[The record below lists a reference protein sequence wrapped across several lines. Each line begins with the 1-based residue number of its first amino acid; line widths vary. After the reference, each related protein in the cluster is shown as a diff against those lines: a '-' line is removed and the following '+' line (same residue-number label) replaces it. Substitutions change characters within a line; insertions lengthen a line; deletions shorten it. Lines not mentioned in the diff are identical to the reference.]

1 MAINLNSSTDCCETS
16 CTSETVNTPGPQGP
30 SGSNGADGT
39 NGTDGVNAYSTTTAA
54 HTVPASSG
62 IINLYVAD
70 HAAFSVNQILVISGV
85 GHYLVTHKG
94 TDGGGGE
101 YLGSKRLDY
110 PNDTGTTGATIA
122 AGTEVSPAGPQ
133 GPAGTAGAGLALTV
147 KGQLATHD
155 GSNQT
160 PLGVGSDGQAVFANS
175 ATATGLGWRSIAISD
190 LPAIDV
196 GTDTSGNLP
205 LTRLGSGGTNGDVAY
220 HNGTSWVK
228 LPAGTDGQTLK
239 ISSGIPSWQTVTATV
254 LAAKGKITV
263 PLSGTSTF
271 VNGVNIASVSAAGTS
286 PGPLTLTITYSS
298 TIAANAIVQVSVAIG
313 QAGAP
318 SHILASTTSQVTVSV
333 GDANWNATG
342 SDATVY
348 LTVIE

>member
-1 MAINLNSSTDCCETS
+1 M
-16 CTSETVNTPGPQGP
+16 
-30 SGSNGADGT
+30 
-39 NGTDGVNAYSTTTAA
+39 
-54 HTVPASSG
+54 
-62 IINLYVAD
+62 
-70 HAAFSVNQILVISGV
+70 
-85 GHYLVTHKG
+85 
-94 TDGGGGE
+94 
-101 YLGSKRLDY
+101 GSKRLDY
-110 PNDTGTTGATIA
+110 PNDNGTTGATIA

-160 PLGVGSDGQAVFANS
+160 PLGVGSDGQVVFANS
-175 ATATGLGWRSIAISD
+175 ANATGLGWRSIALSD

-239 ISSGIPSWQTVTATV
+239 ISSGIPSWQTATATV

-263 PLSGTSTF
+263 PLSSGTSTF
-271 VNGVNIASVSAAGTS
+271 VNGVNIASVSAAGTV
-286 PGPLTLTITYSS
+286 PTRTLTITYSS
-298 TIAANAIVQVSVAIG
+298 PIAANAMVQVSVAIG
-313 QAGAP
+313 QSGAP

-333 GDANWNATG
+333 GDANWTAAG